1 MGRSVFIVNS
11 QQPAPVERRLHDSLG
26 GYGLK
31 LEGPCSDMRGAI
43 KKITEKVRSRVKS
56 GAYGNPIEATVA
68 ELSPQNFPGSR
79 KSSLEVPFVLGCVA
93 VDGIQGETAG
103 AAACTDPI
111 EFEGRMV
118 RQVDRDELT
127 LVGLAV
133 LRNLGIESF
142 YSYIPADPTIM
153 KVKLARHLESKKAIE
168 VLANPAIL
176 LPDRGQLVTFLPPEA
191 SPYSLSE
198 PPHVLEVLNDNAV
211 LSLSRLKLAAAHA
224 EALMEAVSEKQAE
237 YGNGWQLKAMMV
249 GHLLYLGINAW
260 PLEEARASVEVT
272 RMMFPLDNGDLESI
286 REIVDD
292 RYVYP
297 LTCQSDHMIMAASR
311 MLCEDARELFFE
323 NLEKFDGT
331 GPEDIMQLFGNIGH
345 YESTIRMVVY
355 MRLAVMMLEHMHPI
369 VLCGEREMLQ

>member
-11 QQPAPVERRLHDSLG
+11 QQPASVERRLHDSLG

-43 KKITEKVRSRVKS
+43 DKITKKVRKLVKA
-56 GAYGNPIEATVA
+56 GAYSNPLEATAA
-68 ELSPQNFPGSR
+68 ELSPQNVPGSK
-79 KSSLEVPFVLGCVA
+79 KSSLEVPFVLGCVG

-103 AAACTDPI
+103 AAACTEPI
-111 EFEGRMV
+111 EFEGRKV

-133 LRNLGIESF
+133 LRGLGIESF
-142 YSYIPADPTIM
+142 YSYIPADPDIP
-153 KVKLARHLESKKAIE
+153 KVKLAKHLGSKKAIE

-176 LPDRGQLVTFLPPEA
+176 VPGEEQLVTFLPPEV

-198 PPHVLEVLNDNAV
+198 PSHVLEVLNDNAV

-237 YGNGWQLKAMMV
+237 YGNGWQLKAMMI

-260 PLEEARASVEVT
+260 PLEEARTAVEVT

-292 RYVYP
+292 RYVHP
-297 LTCQSDHMIMAASR
+297 LTCPSDHMIMAASR
-311 MLCEDARELFFE
+311 MLCEDARGLFFE

-331 GPEDIMQLFGNIGH
+331 GPEDIMQLFENIGH
-345 YESTIRMVVY
+345 YESTIRMIVY
-355 MRLAVMMLEHMHPI
+355 MRLAVMMLEHMHPL
-369 VLCGEREMLQ
+369 VHCEEREMLQ